1 MNCYASVLTKC
12 NCPNSR
18 KMWGCKMQ
26 ISMHSIK
33 PFFLDLN
40 QGSVNQQEEQNAQ
53 ILHRQPAVPITD
65 YLILKTRILLVPHI
79 GEIGTADS
87 NRKAS

>member
-1 MNCYASVLTKC
+1 MDCYASVLTKR
-12 NCPNSR
+12 NCPNSG

-26 ISMHSIK
+26 INMYSIK

-40 QGSVNQQEEQNAQ
+40 QRSVNQQEEQNAW

-65 YLILKTRILLVPHI
+65 YLILKTRIPLVPHI
-79 GEIGTADS
+79 GKIGTADS